1 MQADMVSINK
11 QFPQA
16 FDQSIKPLLAHFCI
30 DAPDIM
36 ISDLVLDSRDVAI
49 HKAFIAIDGHALD
62 GRDFIPQAVSL
73 GAKVIVAQCD
83 DMTRH
88 GHLEMREQS
97 VIVYFYQLHEKLS
110 ELAGY
115 FYQFPAN
122 LMSVVAVTGTNGKTS
137 TVQLISQLVDLMGE
151 QAASIG
157 TLGAGMYSLSSDIQT
172 LKNTANTTPDAI
184 SMQRLLAEFVAEGAC
199 QVALEASSHALVQN
213 RIKAV
218 KIDVAVFTNLSR
230 DHLDYHGSMAEYGS
244 AKRLLLCQPEL
255 AYVVLNVNDP
265 EHKNWLRNIP
275 QTTSVVLYGVNI
287 NAADM
292 PGEHQ
297 YCVANNVRYTAEGI
311 ALSVQ
316 SSWGNCELRLSLLA
330 EFNVANV
337 LAAICSQ
344 LCLGKNIKQIAYI
357 VQKLR
362 PVAGRMELYKRQGHA
377 TIVVDYAHTPDAL
390 EKALLAS
397 KQHCHGK
404 LFCVFG
410 CGGDRDVGKRSLM
423 GEIAEKLSD
432 RVILTDDNVRSENPQ
447 DIIRD
452 ILAGCINPEQIFIE
466 HDRKTAI
473 KAAVSMASL
482 GDIILV
488 AGKGHENYQIIGDK
502 TVAYDER
509 QYVAN
514 FVADSF
520 AHSKEG
526 KTI

>member
-11 QFPQA
+11 QFPEA
-16 FDQSIKPLLAHFCI
+16 FDQSIKPLLAHFGI

-83 DMTRH
+83 VMTSH
-88 GHLEMREQS
+88 GHVEMREQS
-97 VIVYFYQLHEKLS
+97 VIVHFYQLSENLS

-122 LMSVVAVTGTNGKTS
+122 SMSVIAVTGTNGKTS
-137 TVQLISQLVDLMGE
+137 TVQLTSQLAYLMGE
-151 QAASIG
+151 QSASIG
-157 TLGAGMYSLSSDIQT
+157 TLGAGMYSASSDSQASHH
-172 LKNTANTTPDAI
+172 NVNTTPDAI
-184 SMQRLLAEFVAEGAC
+184 SMQRLLAEFVSEGAF

-218 KIDVAVFTNLSR
+218 KTDIAIFTNLSR
-230 DHLDYHGSMAEYGS
+230 DHLDYHGSMAEYGL
-244 AKRLLLCQPEL
+244 AKRLLLSQPKL
-255 AYVVLNVNDP
+255 AYAVINANDP
-265 EHKNWLRNIP
+265 EHRNWLANIP
-275 QTTSVVLYGVNI
+275 KTTSVVLYGQNI
-287 NAADM
+287 SAADM
-292 PGEHQ
+292 PSEHQ
-297 YCVANNVRYTAEGI
+297 YCVANNIRYTAEGI

-316 SSWGNCELRLSLLA
+316 SSWGECELRLLLLA
-330 EFNVANV
+330 EFNVSNV

-344 LCLGKNIKQIAYI
+344 LCLGKSLKQIAYL
-357 VQKLR
+357 VQKLK
-362 PVAGRMELYKRQGHA
+362 PVAGRMELYSRQNHA

-423 GEIAEKLSD
+423 GEIAERLSD
-432 RVILTDDNVRSENPQ
+432 KVILTDDNVRSENPK
-447 DIIRD
+447 DIIQD
-452 ILAGCINPEQIFIE
+452 ILAGCINPEQFLVE

-473 KAAVSMASL
+473 KAAAKLASA

-488 AGKGHENYQIIGDK
+488 AGKGHENYQIIGNQ
-502 TVAYDER
+502 TLAYDER
-509 QYVAN
+509 Q
-514 FVADSF
+514 FVALLQ
-520 AHSKEG
+520 EG

>member
-16 FDQSIKPLLAHFCI
+16 FDQSIKPLLANFGI

-83 DMTRH
+83 DIACH
-88 GHLEMREQS
+88 GHVEMREQS
-97 VIVYFYQLHEKLS
+97 VIVYFYQLSEKLS
-110 ELAGY
+110 ELAGH
-115 FYQFPAN
+115 FYQFPADS
-122 LMSVVAVTGTNGKTS
+122 MSVIAVTGTNGKTS
-137 TVQLISQLVDLMGE
+137 TVQLTSQLAHFMGE

-157 TLGAGMYSLSSDIQT
+157 TLGAGMFSSSTDTHI
-172 LKNTANTTPDAI
+172 LENTVNTTPDAI
-184 SMQRLLAEFVAEGAC
+184 SMQRLLAEFVGEGAF

-218 KIDVAVFTNLSR
+218 KTDIAVFTNLSR
-230 DHLDYHGSMAEYGS
+230 DHLDYHGSMSEYGL
-244 AKRLLLCQPEL
+244 AKRLLLSQPEL

-265 EHKNWLRNIP
+265 EHKNWLKNVP
-275 QTTSVVLYGVNI
+275 ATASVVLYGLNVS
-287 NAADM
+287 AADI
-292 PGEHQ
+292 PAEYQ
-297 YCVANNVRYTAEGI
+297 YCLASNVRYTTEGI
-311 ALSVQ
+311 ALSLH
-316 SSWGNCELRLSLLA
+316 SSWGDCELRLSLLA

-344 LCLGKNIKQIAYI
+344 LCLGKNLKQIAYI
-357 VQKLR
+357 AQKLR

-390 EKALLAS
+390 EKALLAT

-423 GEIAEKLSD
+423 GEIAERLSD
-432 RVILTDDNVRSENPQ
+432 QFILTDDNVRSEDPK
-447 DIIRD
+447 DIIQG
-452 ILAGCINPEQIFIE
+452 ILAGCINPDQVLIE

-473 KAAVSMASL
+473 TAAAAQASS
-482 GDIILV
+482 GDMILV
-488 AGKGHENYQIIGDK
+488 AGKGHENYQIIGNK
-502 TVAYDER
+502 TLAYDER
-509 QYVAN
+509 Q
-514 FVADSF
+514 FVALLQ
-520 AHSKEG
+520 EG

>member
-1 MQADMVSINK
+1 MLTRGQQMQADMVSINR

-16 FDQSIKPLLAHFCI
+16 FDQSIKPLLAYFGI

-83 DMTRH
+83 DSTHH

-97 VIVYFYQLHEKLS
+97 VIVSFYQLAEKLS
-110 ELAGY
+110 ELAGH

-122 LMSVVAVTGTNGKTS
+122 SMSVIAVTGTNGKTS
-137 TVQLISQLVDLMGE
+137 TVQLTSQLANLMGE

-157 TLGAGMYSLSSDIQT
+157 TLGAGMYSSTADSQT
-172 LKNTANTTPDAI
+172 LENTVNTTPDAI
-184 SMQRLLAEFVAEGAC
+184 SMQRLLAEFVAEGAY

-218 KIDVAVFTNLSR
+218 KTDIAVFTNLSR
-230 DHLDYHGSMAEYGS
+230 DHLDYHGSMAEYAA
-244 AKRLLLCQPEL
+244 AKRLLLKQPEL

-265 EHKNWLRNIP
+265 EHKNWLANISD
-275 QTTSVVLYGVNI
+275 TTSVVLYGQNVSV
-287 NAADM
+287 ADL
-292 PGEHQ
+292 PSKYK
-297 YCVANNVRYTAEGI
+297 YCIANNVRYTSEGI
-311 ALSVQ
+311 GLSIQ
-316 SSWGNCELRLSLLA
+316 SSWGECELRLSLLA

-344 LCLGKNIKQIAYI
+344 LCLGKNLKQIAYI
-357 VQKLR
+357 VQKLK
-362 PVAGRMELYKRQGHA
+362 PVAGRMELYSRQNKA

-390 EKALLAS
+390 EKALLAT

-404 LFCVFG
+404 LYCVFG

-423 GEIAEKLSD
+423 GEIAERLAYK
-432 RVILTDDNVRSENPQ
+432 VILTDDNVRSENPK
-447 DIIRD
+447 DIIQN
-452 ILAGCINPEQIFIE
+452 ILSGCLNPEQVLIE

-473 KAAVSMASL
+473 KNAASMAAP
-482 GDIILV
+482 GDMILV
-488 AGKGHENYQIIGDK
+488 AGKGHENYQIIGNQ
-502 TVAYDER
+502 TLAYDER
-509 QYVAN
+509 Q
-514 FVADSF
+514 FVALLQ
-520 AHSKEG
+520 EG
-526 KTI
+526 KII

>member
-16 FDQSIKPLLAHFCI
+16 FDQSLKPLLAHFGI

-49 HKAFIAIDGHALD
+49 HKAFIAIDGHVLD

-83 DMTRH
+83 EMASH
-88 GHLEMREQS
+88 GHVEMREQS
-97 VIVYFYQLHEKLS
+97 IIVSFYQLPEKLS

-122 LMSVVAVTGTNGKTS
+122 SMSVIAVTGTNGKTS
-137 TVQLISQLVDLMGE
+137 TVQLTSQLATLMGE
-151 QAASIG
+151 HAASIG
-157 TLGAGMYSLSSDIQT
+157 TLGAGMYSSSGDSKTQN
-172 LKNTANTTPDAI
+172 NTVNTTPDAI
-184 SMQRLLAEFVAEGAC
+184 SMQRLLAEFLSEGAS

-218 KIDVAVFTNLSR
+218 KTDIAVFTNLSR
-230 DHLDYHGSMAEYGS
+230 DHLDYHGSMAEYGL
-244 AKRLLLCQPEL
+244 AKRLLLSQPEL
-255 AYVVLNVNDP
+255 AYAVININDP
-265 EHKNWLRNIP
+265 EHKNWLANISA
-275 QTTSVVLYGVNI
+275 TTTVVLYGQNV

-292 PGEHQ
+292 PSEYQ

-316 SSWGNCELRLSLLA
+316 SSWGECELRLSLLG
-330 EFNVANV
+330 EFNVSNV

-344 LCLGKNIKQIAYI
+344 LCLGKSLKQIAYI
-357 VQKLR
+357 VQKLK
-362 PVAGRMELYKRQGHA
+362 PVAGRMELYSRQNHP

-390 EKALLAS
+390 EKALLAT
-397 KQHCHGK
+397 KQHCHGQ

-423 GEIAEKLSD
+423 GEIAERLSD
-432 RVILTDDNVRSENPQ
+432 VVILTDDNVRSENPY
-447 DIIRD
+447 DIIQE
-452 ILAGCINPEQIFIE
+452 ILAGCINPEHILVE
-466 HDRKTAI
+466 HDRKMAITAAAS
-473 KAAVSMASL
+473 KASADDM
-482 GDIILV
+482 ILV
-488 AGKGHENYQIIGDK
+488 AGKGHEDYQIIGNQ
-502 TVAYDER
+502 TLAYDER
-509 QYVAN
+509 Q
-514 FVADSF
+514 FVALF
-520 AHSKEG
+520 QEG
-526 KTI
+526 KTV

>member
-1 MQADMVSINK
+1 
-11 QFPQA
+11 
-16 FDQSIKPLLAHFCI
+16 
-30 DAPDIM
+30 
-36 ISDLVLDSRDVAI
+36 
-49 HKAFIAIDGHALD
+49 
-62 GRDFIPQAVSL
+62 
-73 GAKVIVAQCD
+73 
-83 DMTRH
+83 
-88 GHLEMREQS
+88 
-97 VIVYFYQLHEKLS
+97 
-110 ELAGY
+110 
-115 FYQFPAN
+115 
-122 LMSVVAVTGTNGKTS
+122 
-137 TVQLISQLVDLMGE
+137 
-151 QAASIG
+151 
-157 TLGAGMYSLSSDIQT
+157 
-172 LKNTANTTPDAI
+172 
-184 SMQRLLAEFVAEGAC
+184 MQRLLAAFVAEGVC
-199 QVALEASSHALVQN
+199 QVALAASSHALVQN

-218 KIDVAVFTNLSR
+218 KIDIAVFTNLSR

-265 EHKNWLRNIP
+265 EHKNWLANIS
-275 QTTSVVLYGVNI
+275 QTPSVVLYGLNI
-287 NAADM
+287 SAADM
-292 PGEHQ
+292 PSEYQ

-316 SSWGNCELRLSLLA
+316 SSWGDCELRLSLLA

-344 LCLGKNIKQIAYI
+344 LCLGKNLKQIAYI
-357 VQKLR
+357 VQKLK

-397 KQHCHGK
+397 KQHCRGK

-432 RVILTDDNVRSENPQ
+432 KVILTDDNVRSENPQ
-447 DIIRD
+447 NIIHD
-452 ILAGCINPEQIFIE
+452 ILAGCINPEQILIE

-473 KAAVSMASL
+473 KAAAFEASA

-488 AGKGHENYQIIGDK
+488 AGKGHENYQIIGNQ
-502 TVAYDER
+502 TMAYDER
-509 QYVAN
+509 QYVTN
-514 FVADSF
+514 FQ
-520 AHSKEG
+520 EG

>member
-1 MQADMVSINK
+1 MQADMLSINK

-16 FDQSIKPLLAHFCI
+16 FDQSLKPLLAHFGI
-30 DAPDIM
+30 EAPDIM

-49 HKAFIAIDGHALD
+49 HKAFVAISGHALD

-83 DMTRH
+83 DMASH
-88 GHLEMREQS
+88 GHLEMREQT
-97 VIVYFYQLHEKLS
+97 VIVSFYQLAEKLS

-122 LMSVVAVTGTNGKTS
+122 SMSVIAVTGTNGKTS
-137 TVQLISQLVDLMGE
+137 TVQLTSQLADLMGE

-157 TLGAGMYSLSSDIQT
+157 TLGAGMYSSSDESQT
-172 LKNTANTTPDAI
+172 QQNTVNTTPDAI
-184 SMQRLLAEFVAEGAC
+184 SMQRLLAGFVSEGAF

-218 KIDVAVFTNLSR
+218 KTDIAVFTNLSR
-230 DHLDYHGSMAEYGS
+230 DHLDYHGSMAEYGL
-244 AKRLLLCQPEL
+244 AKRLLLKQPEL
-255 AYVVLNVNDP
+255 VYAVLNVNDP
-265 EHKNWLRNIP
+265 EHKSWLENIP
-275 QTTSVVLYGVNI
+275 ETTSVVLYGQNVS
-287 NAADM
+287 AADI
-292 PGEHQ
+292 PSEYQ
-297 YCVANNVRYTAEGI
+297 YCVANNVRYTTKGI

-316 SSWGNCELRLSLLA
+316 SSWGDCELRLSLLA

-344 LCLGKNIKQIAYI
+344 LCLGKSLKQIAYI
-357 VQKLR
+357 VQKLK
-362 PVAGRMELYKRQGHA
+362 PVAGRMELYSRQNHA

-390 EKALLAS
+390 EKALLAT

-423 GEIAEKLSD
+423 GEIAERLSD
-432 RVILTDDNVRSENPQ
+432 HVILTDDNVRSENPQ
-447 DIIRD
+447 DIIQD
-452 ILAGCINPEQIFIE
+452 ILSGCINPEQVVVE

-473 KAAVSMASL
+473 KIAAAQASA
-482 GDIILV
+482 GDMILV
-488 AGKGHENYQIIGDK
+488 AGKGHENYQIIGNQ
-502 TVAYDER
+502 TLAYDER
-509 QYVAN
+509 Q
-514 FVADSF
+514 FVALF
-520 AHSKEG
+520 QKG
-526 KTI
+526 KTV

>member
-11 QFPQA
+11 QFPDA
-16 FDQSIKPLLAHFCI
+16 FDQSLKPLLAHFGI

-83 DMTRH
+83 DITSH
-88 GHLEMREQS
+88 GHVEMREQS
-97 VIVYFYQLHEKLS
+97 VIVHFYQLSENLS

-122 LMSVVAVTGTNGKTS
+122 SMSVIAVTGTNGKTS
-137 TVQLISQLVDLMGE
+137 TVQLTSQLAYLMGE
-151 QAASIG
+151 QSASIG
-157 TLGAGMYSLSSDIQT
+157 TLGAGMYSPSSDSKALQ
-172 LKNTANTTPDAI
+172 NNVNTTPDAI
-184 SMQRLLAEFVAEGAC
+184 SMQRLLAEFVSEGAF

-218 KIDVAVFTNLSR
+218 KTDIAIFTNLSR
-230 DHLDYHGSMAEYGS
+230 DHLDYHGSMAKYGL
-244 AKRLLLCQPEL
+244 AKRRLLSQPEL
-255 AYVVLNVNDP
+255 AYAVINVNDP
-265 EHKNWLRNIP
+265 EHKNWLVNIP
-275 QTTSVVLYGVNI
+275 KTTSVVLYGQNI
-287 NAADM
+287 NAADV
-292 PGEHQ
+292 PSEYQ
-297 YCVANNVRYTAEGI
+297 YCVANNIRYTAEGI

-316 SSWGNCELRLSLLA
+316 SSWGECELRLLLLA
-330 EFNVANV
+330 EFNVSNV

-344 LCLGKNIKQIAYI
+344 LCLGKSLKQIAYI
-357 VQKLR
+357 VQKLK
-362 PVAGRMELYKRQGHA
+362 PVAGRMELYSRQKHA

-390 EKALLAS
+390 EKALLAA

-404 LFCVFG
+404 LLCVFG

-423 GEIAEKLSD
+423 GEIAERLSNK
-432 RVILTDDNVRSENPQ
+432 VILTDDNVRSENPK
-447 DIIRD
+447 DIIQD
-452 ILAGCINPEQIFIE
+452 ILAGCINPEQVLVE

-473 KAAVSMASL
+473 KAAAKQASA

-488 AGKGHENYQIIGDK
+488 AGKGHENYQVIGNQ
-502 TVAYDER
+502 TLAYDER
-509 QYVAN
+509 Q
-514 FVADSF
+514 FVALF
-520 AHSKEG
+520 QEG
-526 KTI
+526 KTV

>member
-1 MQADMVSINK
+1 
-11 QFPQA
+11 
-16 FDQSIKPLLAHFCI
+16 
-30 DAPDIM
+30 
-36 ISDLVLDSRDVAI
+36 
-49 HKAFIAIDGHALD
+49 
-62 GRDFIPQAVSL
+62 
-73 GAKVIVAQCD
+73 
-83 DMTRH
+83 
-88 GHLEMREQS
+88 
-97 VIVYFYQLHEKLS
+97 
-110 ELAGY
+110 
-115 FYQFPAN
+115 
-122 LMSVVAVTGTNGKTS
+122 
-137 TVQLISQLVDLMGE
+137 
-151 QAASIG
+151 
-157 TLGAGMYSLSSDIQT
+157 
-172 LKNTANTTPDAI
+172 
-184 SMQRLLAEFVAEGAC
+184 
-199 QVALEASSHALVQN
+199 
-213 RIKAV
+213 
-218 KIDVAVFTNLSR
+218 
-230 DHLDYHGSMAEYGS
+230 
-244 AKRLLLCQPEL
+244 
-255 AYVVLNVNDP
+255 
-265 EHKNWLRNIP
+265 
-275 QTTSVVLYGVNI
+275 
-287 NAADM
+287 
-292 PGEHQ
+292 
-297 YCVANNVRYTAEGI
+297 
-311 ALSVQ
+311 
-316 SSWGNCELRLSLLA
+316 
-330 EFNVANV
+330 
-337 LAAICSQ
+337 
-344 LCLGKNIKQIAYI
+344 
-357 VQKLR
+357 
-362 PVAGRMELYKRQGHA
+362 MELYKRQGHA

-488 AGKGHENYQIIGDK
+488 AGKGHENYQIIGNK

>member
-16 FDQSIKPLLAHFCI
+16 FDQSIKPLLAHFGI

-83 DMTRH
+83 DKNSH
-88 GHLEMREQS
+88 GYVEMREQS
-97 VIVYFYQLHEKLS
+97 VIVSFYQLAEKLS
-110 ELAGY
+110 ELAGH

-122 LMSVVAVTGTNGKTS
+122 SMSVIAVTGTNGKTS
-137 TVQLISQLVDLMGE
+137 TVQLTSQLADLMGE

-157 TLGAGMYSLSSDIQT
+157 TLGAGMYSSFGDPQT
-172 LKNTANTTPDAI
+172 LQNTVNTTPDAI
-184 SMQRLLAEFVAEGAC
+184 SIQRLLAEFVSEGAF

-218 KIDVAVFTNLSR
+218 KTDIVVLTNLSR
-230 DHLDYHGSMAEYGS
+230 DHLDYHGSMAEYAG
-244 AKRLLLCQPEL
+244 AKRLLLNQPEL
-255 AYVVLNVNDP
+255 AYAVLNVNDP
-265 EHKNWLRNIP
+265 EHKNWLANIP
-275 QTTSVVLYGVNI
+275 ETTSVVLYGQNI
-287 NAADM
+287 SAADM
-292 PGEHQ
+292 PNAYQ

-311 ALSVQ
+311 ALSMQ
-316 SSWGNCELRLSLLA
+316 SSWGDCELRLSLLA

-344 LCLGKNIKQIAYI
+344 LCLGKSLKQIAYI
-357 VQKLR
+357 AQKLK
-362 PVAGRMELYKRQGHA
+362 PVAGRMELYSRQNHA

-390 EKALLAS
+390 EKALLAT

-423 GEIAEKLSD
+423 GEIAERLSD
-432 RVILTDDNVRSENPQ
+432 LVILTDDNVRRESPKDIMQ
-447 DIIRD
+447 DI
-452 ILAGCINPEQIFIE
+452 LSGCINPEKVVVE

-473 KAAVSMASL
+473 KLAATQATA
-482 GDIILV
+482 GDMILV
-488 AGKGHENYQIIGDK
+488 AGKGHENYQIIGNQ
-502 TVAYDER
+502 TLAYDER
-509 QYVAN
+509 Q
-514 FVADSF
+514 FVALF
-520 AHSKEG
+520 QEG
-526 KTI
+526 KTL

>member
-1 MQADMVSINK
+1 MQADMLSINK

-16 FDQSIKPLLAHFCI
+16 FDQSLKPLLAHFGI

-49 HKAFIAIDGHALD
+49 HKAFIAIDGHTLD

-83 DMTRH
+83 DINSH
-88 GHLEMREQS
+88 GYLEMREQS
-97 VIVYFYQLHEKLS
+97 VIVSFYQLAEKLS
-110 ELAGY
+110 ELAGH

-122 LMSVVAVTGTNGKTS
+122 SMSVIAVTGTNGKTS
-137 TVQLISQLVDLMGE
+137 TVQLTSQLADLMGE

-157 TLGAGMYSLSSDIQT
+157 TLGAGMYSSNSDSLT
-172 LKNTANTTPDAI
+172 LQNTINTTPDAI
-184 SMQRLLAEFVAEGAC
+184 SMQRLLAEFVSEGAF

-218 KIDVAVFTNLSR
+218 KTDIAIFTNLSR
-230 DHLDYHGSMAEYGS
+230 DHLDYHGSMSEYGL
-244 AKRLLLCQPEL
+244 AKRLLLKQPEL
-255 AYVVLNVNDP
+255 AYAVLNVNDA
-265 EHKNWLRNIP
+265 EHKNWLVNIP
-275 QTTSVVLYGVNI
+275 ETTSVVLYGQNI
-287 NAADM
+287 SGADM
-292 PGEHQ
+292 PSEYQ

-311 ALSVQ
+311 ALSMQ
-316 SSWGNCELRLSLLA
+316 SSWGDCEMRLSLLA

-344 LCLGKNIKQIAYI
+344 LCLGKSLKQIAYI
-357 VQKLR
+357 AQKLK
-362 PVAGRMELYKRQGHA
+362 PVAGRMELYSRQNHA

-390 EKALLAS
+390 EKALLAT
-397 KQHCHGK
+397 KQHCNGK

-423 GEIAEKLSD
+423 GEIAERLSD
-432 RVILTDDNVRSENPQ
+432 LVILTDDNVRSDSPK

-452 ILAGCINPEQIFIE
+452 ILSGCINPQQVVVE

-473 KAAVSMASL
+473 KLAASQAVA
-482 GDIILV
+482 GDMILV
-488 AGKGHENYQIIGDK
+488 AGKGHENYQIIGNQ
-502 TVAYDER
+502 TLAYDER
-509 QYVAN
+509 Q
-514 FVADSF
+514 FVALF
-520 AHSKEG
+520 QEG
-526 KTI
+526 KTL